1 MTLGVLRAVVLSS
14 PGTATRYAES
24 ILDGNAAHSAEDMA
38 EILREDLARLL
49 TVVVQHG
56 WLPSDLAEVTRRRVA
71 EDALAAVAGLLRAER
86 DRHPAERV
94 ADAWRDDLGA
104 LGEAG
109 DLTLDTVDGMA
120 TGLRLDALLA
130 GLPVIATLVPP
141 PGAAAPPASSPPC
154 GSASGPGVAI
164 AGMDTKVLA
173 RVRAL
178 LAKAESTDFPDEAE
192 VLSAKA
198 QELISRYA
206 LDRLWLTDSQPPGAA
221 APEELVRVPACGST
235 RRT

>member
-109 DLTLDTVDGMA
+109 DLTLDTV
-120 TGLRLDALLA
+120 
-130 GLPVIATLVPP
+130 
-141 PGAAAPPASSPPC
+141 
-154 GSASGPGVAI
+154 
-164 AGMDTKVLA
+164 
-173 RVRAL
+173 
-178 LAKAESTDFPDEAE
+178 
-192 VLSAKA
+192 
-198 QELISRYA
+198 
-206 LDRLWLTDSQPPGAA
+206 
-221 APEELVRVPACGST
+221 
-235 RRT
+235 